1 MKRDI
6 FLSLMLAVTVL
17 IVFSTCNAD
26 SLGNEEQVG
35 EQQQEAG
42 TMEVQAAPE
51 AQTAANR
58 SAAQLEQAPPTLAD
72 MQNAFRQVA
81 EVVTPVVVQINVVQV
96 VEQQVP
102 QFSNPFEFFFGPRE
116 RQQPQQREFRQ
127 PGLGSGVIVRQDGNT
142 AYVLTNNHV
151 VGQADEI
158 SIVLNDQSTFKGKL
172 VGTDPRMDLA
182 LVSFQTKRELPVAV
196 LGDSDE
202 VQVGDWVLAV
212 GNPLGL
218 ESTVTAG
225 IISAVGRTEGP
236 ASNISDF
243 MQTDAAINPGNS
255 GGALVNIRGK
265 VIGINT
271 WIASTTG
278 TYIGF
283 GFAIPSNNAGRVI
296 DDLIEEGRVAYGW
309 LGVSIRDP
317 LPATAEDLGVSELSG
332 GLVAS
337 IYLGSPADEAGIQPG
352 DFITA
357 VNGRE
362 VRDTRHLTQM
372 VGNLKAGDT
381 VEFDL
386 MRLGSKRSVSARI
399 SERLTE
405 EQLSNQVKNIWPGMV
420 VIASEDAPQLQIDD
434 GRVIVAVAYQGTPAG
449 VAGFRQGD
457 IIRGING
464 EEVGDM
470 RAYYEAL
477 NQEARSLRFRIL
489 RQGQEVTIGMTK

>member
-1 MKRDI
+1 MQSAAETPESQGGTTAQ
-6 FLSLMLAVTVL
+6 L
-17 IVFSTCNAD
+17 
-26 SLGNEEQVG
+26 
-35 EQQQEAG
+35 QEAP
-42 TMEVQAAPE
+42 A
-51 AQTAANR
+51 
-58 SAAQLEQAPPTLAD
+58 TLAD

-102 QFSNPFEFFFGPRE
+102 QFSNPFEFFFGPR
-116 RQQPQQREFRQ
+116 RQQQQPQQREFRR
-127 PGLGSGVIVRQDGNT
+127 PGLGSGVIIRQDGNT
-142 AYVLTNNHV
+142 VYVLTNNHV
-151 VGQADEI
+151 VGEADEI
-158 SIVLNDQSTFKGKL
+158 SIVLYDQSTFKGKL

-182 LVSFQTKRELPVAV
+182 LVSFQTKRTVPVAV
-196 LGDSDE
+196 LGDSDK

-225 IISAVGRTEGP
+225 IVSAVGRTEGP

-243 MQTDAAINPGNS
+243 IQTDAAINPGNS
-255 GGALVNIRGK
+255 GGALVDIQGK

-283 GFAIPSNNAGRVI
+283 GFAIPASNARRVI
-296 DDLIEEGRVAYGW
+296 QDLIEEGRVAYGW

-317 LPATAEDLGVSELSG
+317 LPATAKDLGVDEVGG

-337 IYLGSPADEAGIQPG
+337 IYLGSPADKAGIQPG
-352 DFITA
+352 DYITA
-357 VNGRE
+357 VDGVAVDNARS
-362 VRDTRHLTQM
+362 LTQL
-372 VGNLKAGDT
+372 VGNLKSGERVA
-381 VEFDL
+381 FDL
-386 MRLGSKRSVSARI
+386 IRLGEKQSVTARI

-405 EQLSNQVKNIWPGMV
+405 EELSNQVKNIWPGMV
-420 VIASEDAPQLQIDD
+420 VISSEDAPQLQA
-434 GRVIVAVAYQGTPAG
+434 GEGKVIVAVAYQGTPAG

-457 IIRGING
+457 IIRAING

-470 RAYYEAL
+470 RAYYDAL
-477 NQEARSLRFRIL
+477 NQQARSLSFSIL

>member
-1 MKRDI
+1 MKRNI
-6 FLSLMLAVTVL
+6 FLFLLVTVAIL
-17 IVFSTCNAD
+17 ILLGACNAA
-26 SLGNEEQVG
+26 SLGSDKQEKQ
-35 EQQQEAG
+35 EQQQAG
-42 TMEVQAAPE
+42 AMEVQSKG
-51 AQTAANR
+51 QSSANR
-58 SAAQLEQAPPTLAD
+58 GGSAAQLEQAPPTLAD

-116 RQQPQQREFRQ
+116 QQPPQQREFRR
-127 PGLGSGVIVRQDGNT
+127 PGLGSGVIIRQDGNT
-142 AYVLTNNHV
+142 VYVLTNNHV

-158 SIVLNDQSTFKGKL
+158 SIVLHDQSTFKGKL

-182 LVSFQTKRELPVAV
+182 LVSFQTRREVPVAV

-225 IISAVGRTEGP
+225 IISAVGRTDGP

-243 MQTDAAINPGNS
+243 IQTDAAINPGNS

-283 GFAIPSNNAGRVI
+283 GFAIPANNAGRVVEE
-296 DDLIEEGRVAYGW
+296 LIEEGRVAYGW
-309 LGVSIRDP
+309 LGVSIRNP
-317 LPATAEDLGVSELSG
+317 PPATAEDLDLENVSG

-337 IYLGSPADEAGIQPG
+337 VYLGSPADRAGIQPG

-357 VNGRE
+357 VDGQQ
-362 VRDTRHLTQM
+362 VRDTRQLTQL
-372 VGNLKAGDT
+372 VGNLKAGDR

-386 MRLGSKRSVSARI
+386 LRLGAEQSVTARI

-405 EQLSNQVKNIWPGMV
+405 EELSNQVKNIWPGMV
-420 VIASEDAPQLQIDD
+420 VIASEDAPQLQIGE
-434 GRVIVAVAYQGTPAG
+434 GRVIVAVTYQGTPAG

-457 IIRGING
+457 IIRAING
-464 EEVGDM
+464 EQVGDM
-470 RAYYEAL
+470 REYYEAL
-477 NQEARSLRFRIL
+477 NQQARSLRFGIL
-489 RQGQEVTIGMTK
+489 RQGQEITIGMTK

>member
-1 MKRDI
+1 
-6 FLSLMLAVTVL
+6 
-17 IVFSTCNAD
+17 
-26 SLGNEEQVG
+26 
-35 EQQQEAG
+35 
-42 TMEVQAAPE
+42 
-51 AQTAANR
+51 
-58 SAAQLEQAPPTLAD
+58 
-72 MQNAFRQVA
+72 
-81 EVVTPVVVQINVVQV
+81 
-96 VEQQVP
+96 
-102 QFSNPFEFFFGPRE
+102 
-116 RQQPQQREFRQ
+116 
-127 PGLGSGVIVRQDGNT
+127 
-142 AYVLTNNHV
+142 
-151 VGQADEI
+151 
-158 SIVLNDQSTFKGKL
+158 
-172 VGTDPRMDLA
+172 
-182 LVSFQTKRELPVAV
+182 
-196 LGDSDE
+196 
-202 VQVGDWVLAV
+202 
-212 GNPLGL
+212 
-218 ESTVTAG
+218 
-225 IISAVGRTEGP
+225 
-236 ASNISDF
+236 

-317 LPATAEDLGVSELSG
+317 LPATAEDLGVSELTG